1 MFKNKWRNLFGIII
15 VFMAVF
21 KFYGDFFDMNS
32 FSRYIMVLSL
42 GLSTIMIASDIRKFN
57 ITHLLVLLLASVQF
71 VMSRNITMV
80 YVYYLCLG
88 LYTCDFRLLVKWFMV
103 FNAIYLAYT
112 LLRIWKEEM
121 TLDLEIQTHHLY
133 ACF

>member
-71 VMSRNITMV
+71 VMSRNITMA

-103 FNAIYLAYT
+103 FNAIFFSIYLVSN
-112 LLRIWKEEM
+112 LPS
-121 TLDLEIQTHHLY
+121 
-133 ACF
+133 

>member
-42 GLSTIMIASDIRKFN
+42 GLSTIMIASDIRN
-57 ITHLLVLLLASVQF
+57 LI
-71 VMSRNITMV
+71 
-80 YVYYLCLG
+80 
-88 LYTCDFRLLVKWFMV
+88 
-103 FNAIYLAYT
+103 
-112 LLRIWKEEM
+112 
-121 TLDLEIQTHHLY
+121 
-133 ACF
+133 

>member
-71 VMSRNITMV
+71 VMSRNITMA

-103 FNAIYLAYT
+103 FNAIFFSIYSVGCIPSRLPT
-112 LLRIWKEEM
+112 K
-121 TLDLEIQTHHLY
+121 
-133 ACF
+133 